1 MFRRREKRLNIILI
15 VLLLIISLILIT
27 VYWRESSEG
36 FLHNFQNRIVNF
48 FSYLQSGVKTLAY
61 PFSYIW
67 KKIST
72 VISAQSENEKLK
84 SQIKELQQSQVKMEE
99 LKQENKRLQE
109 LLGLDIRKKWPT
121 LAAHVIG
128 KSPSLWQSI
137 IIIDKG
143 KSDGVQKHMA
153 VVNADGLVGQVISAS
168 ARASQVLLIID
179 QKSAVGAKIQ
189 SNRSTGIVE
198 GRAGGDLWLGYIS
211 EEAKINKEDL
221 VLTSGY
227 GGVYQEGLIIGI
239 VTKVEKSTNAL
250 YQEARL
256 TPAVDFSSLEDVL
269 VILSTPPEGTL

>member
-1 MFRRREKRLNIILI
+1 MFRRRERRLNQILIILLI
-15 VLLLIISLILIT
+15 IISLILIT
-27 VYWRESSEG
+27 LYWRESSEG

-61 PFSYIW
+61 PFSFIW
-67 KKIST
+67 EKIST
-72 VISAQSENEKLK
+72 IISAQSENEKLK
-84 SQIKELQQSQVKMEE
+84 SQIKELQQAQIQQEE

-128 KSPSLWQSI
+128 KSPSLWESTI
-137 IIIDKG
+137 VIDKG
-143 KSDGVQKHMA
+143 KSDGVEKHMA
-153 VVNADGLVGQVISAS
+153 VVNADGLVGQVINTST
-168 ARASQVLLIID
+168 RASQVLLIID
-179 QKSAVGAKIQ
+179 QKSAVGARIQ

-198 GRAGGDLWLGYIS
+198 GRAGGDLWLGYVN
-211 EEAKINKEDL
+211 EEVKINQEDL

-239 VTKVEKSTNAL
+239 VKKVEKSTNTL

-256 TPAVDFSSLEDVL
+256 ASAVDFSSLEDVL
-269 VILSTPPEGTL
+269 VILSTPSELIL